1 MQYIPPYC
9 YFYYSRFGGTLRLS
23 KWADFIAFD
32 LVIQFQV
39 IYPKAVL
46 TCVCKD
52 LYIDMLIA
60 VLFAMAN
67 TGNNSNA
74 HL

>member
-1 MQYIPPYC
+1 MQYIPPYS
-9 YFYYSRFGGTLRLS
+9 YFYYSRFEGTLRLS

-32 LVIQFQV
+32 LVIQLQV

-74 HL
+74 L